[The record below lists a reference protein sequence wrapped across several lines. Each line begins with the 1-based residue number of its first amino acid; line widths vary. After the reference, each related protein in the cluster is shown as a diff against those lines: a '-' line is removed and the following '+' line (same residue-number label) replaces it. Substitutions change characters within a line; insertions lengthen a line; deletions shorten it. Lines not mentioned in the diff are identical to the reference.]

1 MSNEE
6 LKRLPSLQG
15 YLNLAELKAVVLKAL
30 GAGSITALMLSVIT
44 ILLENAG
51 TIYVGPGAA
60 IVVSLAS
67 TLAALLRARQAGIK
81 FMREGE
87 QP

>member
-1 MSNEE
+1 MSTDQ

-15 YLNLAELKAVVLKAL
+15 YLNLSELKTITLKAL
-30 GAGSITALMLSVIT
+30 GAGSITALLLSVLT

-81 FMREGE
+81 FMQEGE